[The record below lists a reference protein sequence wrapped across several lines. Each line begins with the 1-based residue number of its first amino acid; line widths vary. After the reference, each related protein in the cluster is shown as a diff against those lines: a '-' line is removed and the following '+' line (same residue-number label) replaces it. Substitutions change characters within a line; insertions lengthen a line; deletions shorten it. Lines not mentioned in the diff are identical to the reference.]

1 MCLLEHTFADIT
13 SHTYEDTF
21 QISGPAVA
29 ELWSIV
35 MLSPLYCTDLRAA
48 TADSLVLVDASDEW
62 IASVEAELPPTLGAE
77 LERHQLTKAAWAKLL
92 SPLRALQRVHGLFD
106 PCDEVP
112 EGEEPVRAH
121 PLWTSLARG
130 LQFGKPFRRKVRRR
144 THINLDEMK
153 AALHA
158 EGTQADRRPNSRIA
172 LGSDSQV
179 VLGAVIKGRSS
190 SRSLNG
196 LLRQALPRLLGQN
209 CYSFWHYTS
218 TPRTTLQMTP
228 PEIDLFDNLP
238 NHSLSGM
245 QRLRTGIL
253 RRWTN
258 GFAVTG
264 LIWLPWLD
272 FPLHLIHY
280 LSYRFLL
287 PNDIYDDESSRGLRG
302 GVRSFLKV
310 VGSPP

>member
-196 LLRQALPRLLGQN
+196 LLRQALPDFLD
-209 CYSFWHYTS
+209 
-218 TPRTTLQMTP
+218 RTA
-228 PEIDLFDNLP
+228 I
-238 NHSLSGM
+238 LSG
-245 QRLRTGIL
+245 T
-253 RRWTN
+253 
-258 GFAVTG
+258 
-264 LIWLPWLD
+264 
-272 FPLHLIHY
+272 IHQHQGQPC
-280 LSYRFLL
+280 R
-287 PNDIYDDESSRGLRG
+287 
-302 GVRSFLKV
+302 
-310 VGSPP
+310 